1 MATDTE
7 LFTEIL
13 RRVDGR
19 LDVLIRENAEIKAE
33 LKSDIAGLKS
43 DIDKV
48 RTELKSDIGELKADI
63 AKVRTEL
70 ESDIGELKAGI
81 DKVRSELKSDIGEL
95 KADLKA
101 DISDL
106 KIQMRSQD
114 TKIWGFIAALFATA
128 FGFIAKLTFNP

>member
-13 RRVDGR
+13 KRVDGR

-33 LKSDIAGLKS
+33 LKSDITGLTSEITKVRTELKS
-43 DIDKV
+43 DVGEIKSEIAKV
-48 RTELKSDIGELKADI
+48 RTELKSDIGEIKSDFKADI
-63 AKVRTEL
+63 A
-70 ESDIGELKAGI
+70 
-81 DKVRSELKSDIGEL
+81 
-95 KADLKA
+95 
-101 DISDL
+101 DL